1 MCAFHAGRQ
10 PAGAAG
16 RMVEDMPRAPRVQAP
31 GRYHTVS
38 RGVEGRPI
46 FLDDA
51 DRLFFLRTLGKVA
64 TRYEWRCFAYCLMTN
79 HFHLL
84 VEISEPNLGAG
95 MQYLNGVYCGYF
107 NRKHAR
113 YGHLVERRYHSVRLE
128 TEEHA
133 QLACRYVP
141 VNPVRAG
148 ICRRPRSYEWSSYAA
163 TIGAARCPPFLA
175 VDLLLSFFE
184 GDSREARLADYVE
197 FVASAIEEARRAA

>member
-1 MCAFHAGRQ
+1 VPVQPVAPTADDAG
-10 PAGAAG
+10 PI
-16 RMVEDMPRAPRVQAP
+16 VDDMPRAPRVQAP
-31 GRYHTVS
+31 GRYHAVS
-38 RGVEGRPI
+38 RGVEGRTI

-51 DRLFFLRTLGKVA
+51 DRYFFLRTLAKVVK
-64 TRYEWRCFAYCLMTN
+64 RYRWRCFAYCLMTN

-113 YGHLVERRYHSVRLE
+113 DGHLVERRYRSVRLE
-128 TEEHA
+128 TEEHV

-148 ICRRPRSYEWSSYAA
+148 ICRRPRSYRWSSYAA
-163 TIGAARCPPFLA
+163 TIGAAPRPPYLA

-184 GDSREARLADYVE
+184 GDTKEARLADYVE
-197 FVASAIEEARRAA
+197 FVASAIEEVRLVS